1 MKKRLLIFSIGY
13 LAACCWSQARQNG
26 VQPLSI
32 AETVLLDPNEK
43 NPDLPVDDYVKE
55 RMRELHIPGLSLAV
69 VKEGRIIKASGYG
82 LASLETNTPATPETV
97 YKTASLSKPF
107 IAAAVLLLM
116 QEGRIG
122 LDDHISKYLDAS
134 PETWKEITIRH
145 LLTHTS
151 GIVRD
156 PSDYHPYNDQLT
168 LNVFFCSP
176 QPRSSAFPF
185 DMIKVPSNKPVL

>member
-1 MKKRLLIFSIGY
+1 MGAVLKGRLLAKIGKGQMKKRLLIFSIGY

-82 LASLETNTPATPETV
+82 LRA
-97 YKTASLSKPF
+97 
-107 IAAAVLLLM
+107 
-116 QEGRIG
+116 
-122 LDDHISKYLDAS
+122 
-134 PETWKEITIRH
+134 WKQTHLPLQKQSIR
-145 LLTHTS
+145 
-151 GIVRD
+151 
-156 PSDYHPYNDQLT
+156 P
-168 LNVFFCSP
+168 
-176 QPRSSAFPF
+176 PRSAN
-185 DMIKVPSNKPVL
+185 PSSQPPSCC